1 VNSARSWLV
10 FGVGVFAYT
19 AAVLQRT
26 TIGVAGVDAAQ
37 RFETSA
43 ALLSSLAVLQL
54 VVYAGWQIPFGLLLD
69 RIGPKALICAGSV
82 VMVAGQLVLA
92 FSPDIGL
99 AILGRILVGTGDA
112 AVFISV
118 IRLTS
123 SWFQGRIV
131 PQLSQWTGNIG
142 QLGQILSAIPFAI
155 VLHSL
160 GWTPAFSAAAA
171 VSLLAFLLALAFLA
185 DRPRNAPEPPKAAD
199 IREALSGLW
208 AALRRP
214 GTQLGFW
221 SHFVTQSSGT
231 VFALFWGYPF
241 LVSALGLPPST
252 ASAMI
257 VVIVVS
263 GIVSGPILGLL
274 TARFPLRRS
283 NLVLGITSTILAV
296 WAAVI
301 LWPGGPPPWLVVVLV
316 VVLGIGGPGSLIGF
330 DFARSFNPMR
340 SLGSANGIVNVG
352 GFLASFVMMFVIGLL
367 LDVQLDAGLSS
378 TLYDLDA
385 FRRAFL
391 IQYVVIGF
399 GIVMLLRARRR
410 TRLRLEQDEGIT
422 VGPIWVALLRAWRRR
437 GA

>member
-1 VNSARSWLV
+1 MNSARSWLV

-26 TIGVAGVDAAQ
+26 TIGVAGVSAAE
-37 RFETSA
+37 RFESSA

-54 VVYAGWQIPFGLLLD
+54 VVYAAWQIPFGILLD
-69 RIGPKALICAGSV
+69 RVGPKALICGGSI

-92 FSPDIGL
+92 FAPTIEP

-131 PQLSQWTGNIG
+131 PQLSQWVGNIG
-142 QLGQILSAIPFAI
+142 QFGQILSAIPFALI
-155 VLHSL
+155 LHSF
-160 GWTPAFSAAAA
+160 GWTPAFSAAAGL
-171 VSLLAFLLALAFLA
+171 SLLAFLLGIALLA
-185 DRPRNAPEPPKAAD
+185 DRPRSAPEPAKAAD
-199 IREALSGLW
+199 IREALSGLR

-221 SHFVTQSSGT
+221 SHFVSQSSGT

-241 LVSALGLPPST
+241 LVSAVGLPPEA
-252 ASAMI
+252 ASSLL
-257 VVIVVS
+257 VVIVIS
-263 GIVSGPILGLL
+263 GVIAGPILGLL

-283 NLVLGITSTILAV
+283 NLVLGITLAILAV
-296 WAAVI
+296 WTAVI
-301 LWPGGPPPWLVVVLV
+301 LWPGIPPLWLIIVLL
-316 VVLGIGGPGSLIGF
+316 VVLGVGGPGSLIGF

-367 LDVQLDAGLSS
+367 LDIQLDTGVSS
-378 TLYDLDA
+378 TLYELDA

-391 IQYVVIGF
+391 VQYVVIGF
-399 GIVMLLRARRR
+399 GLVMLVRARRR
-410 TRLRLEQDEGIT
+410 TRRRLEQDEGIT
-422 VGPIWVALLRAWRRR
+422 VGPIWVALIRAWRRR